1 MTLISTSP
9 RTIAGTDLSIGPLG
23 YGCWRL
29 TSDPEHATEMI
40 TTALDNGMNLIDTA
54 DVYGLDWGGTG
65 FGTNEEL
72 LGEVLAASPSL
83 RDRMVLA
90 TKGGI
95 LPPTPYDSSSSYLT
109 KALDDS
115 LRRLRTD
122 VIDIYM
128 IHRPD
133 MYTHPEQVAST
144 LEGFVSAGKV
154 RAIGVSNYT
163 PAQTDA
169 LQSHLDIPLAVTQPQ
184 FSAAHLDPM
193 RDGTL
198 DQAMRDAIVPLAW
211 SPLAG
216 GRLATGEGLRPELVA
231 KLIEI
236 GDREG
241 VHVSTVALAFVLAH
255 PSRPVAIIGSQK
267 AHRLVEATAALRV
280 DLNRSDT
287 YDIIEASE
295 GVPLP

>member
-1 MTLISTSP
+1 MSLIDTSP
-9 RTIAGTDLSIGPLG
+9 RPIPGTDLTIGPLG

-29 TSDPEHATEMI
+29 TSDVGHATEMI
-40 TTALDNGMNLIDTA
+40 TAALDNGMTLIDTA
-54 DVYGLDWGGTG
+54 DVYGLDWGGSG

-72 LGEVLAASPSL
+72 LGQVLTAEPGL

-95 LPPTPYDSSSSYLT
+95 LPPTPYDSSSSYLV

-115 LRRLRTD
+115 LRRLQTD
-122 VIDIYM
+122 HIDLYM

-133 MYTHPEQVAST
+133 MYAHPEHVAQV
-144 LEGFVSAGKV
+144 LQGFVAAGKV
-154 RAIGVSNYT
+154 KAVGVSNHT
-163 PAQTDA
+163 PSQTEA
-169 LQSHLDIPLAVTQPQ
+169 LMTFLDVPLAVTQPQ

-198 DQAMRDAIVPLAW
+198 DLAMRHGIVPLAW

-216 GRLATGEGLRPELVA
+216 GRLATGEGLPPELMA
-231 KLIEI
+231 KLHEI
-236 GDREG
+236 GSREG
-241 VHVSTVALAFVLAH
+241 VHNTIVALAFVLSH

-267 AHRLVEATAALRV
+267 AERLVEATQALEVALDRN
-280 DLNRSDT
+280 DL

>member
-1 MTLISTSP
+1 MTLIDTTP
-9 RTIAGTDLSIGPLG
+9 RRIPGTDLTIGPIG

-29 TSDPEHATEMI
+29 TSDVTHATEMI
-40 TTALDNGMNLIDTA
+40 TSALDNGLDLVDTA
-54 DVYGLDWGGTG
+54 DVYGLDWGGSG

-72 LGEVLAASPSL
+72 LGEVLSASPGL

-95 LPPTPYDSSSSYLT
+95 LPPTPYDSSASYLI

-115 LRRLRTD
+115 LRRLQTD
-122 VIDIYM
+122 HVDIYM
-128 IHRPD
+128 VHRPD
-133 MYTHPEQVAST
+133 MYAHPEHVARV
-144 LEGFVSAGKV
+144 LEGFVAAGKV
-154 RAIGVSNYT
+154 RAIGVSNHT

-169 LQSHLDIPLAVTQPQ
+169 LQAFLDIPLAVTQPQ

-198 DQAMRDAIVPLAW
+198 DQAMRYGIVPLAW

-216 GRLATGEGLRPELVA
+216 GRLATGQGLRPELIA
-231 KLIEI
+231 KLHELAA
-236 GDREG
+236 REG
-241 VHVSTVALAFVLAH
+241 VHNTVIALAFVLAH
-255 PSRPVAIIGSQK
+255 PSRPVAIVGSQK
-267 AHRLVEATAALRV
+267 PERLVEATSALSVSLDRN
-280 DLNRSDT
+280 DL

-295 GVPLP
+295 GEPLP

>member
-1 MTLISTSP
+1 MTLIDTSARRLP
-9 RTIAGTDLSIGPLG
+9 GTDLTIGPIG

-29 TSDPEHATEMI
+29 TSDVSHATEMI
-40 TTALDNGMNLIDTA
+40 TTALDNGLTLIDTA

-72 LGEVLAASPSL
+72 LGRVLVATPEL
-83 RDRMVLA
+83 RERMVLA

-95 LPPTPYDSSSSYLT
+95 LPPTPYDSSSTYLV

-115 LRRLRTD
+115 LRRLQTD
-122 VIDIYM
+122 HVDIYM

-133 MYTHPEQVAST
+133 MYAHPEHVAQV
-144 LEGFVSAGKV
+144 LEGFVTAGKA
-154 RAIGVSNYT
+154 RAVGVSNHT
-163 PAQTDA
+163 PAQTEA
-169 LQSHLDIPLAVTQPQ
+169 LQSFLDIPLAVTQPQ
-184 FSAAHLDPM
+184 FSAAHLDPL

-198 DQAMRDAIVPLAW
+198 DQAMKDGIVPLAW

-216 GRLATGEGLRPELVA
+216 GRLATGEGLRPELIA
-231 KLIEI
+231 KLHEL
-236 GDREG
+236 GTREG
-241 VHVSTVALAFVLAH
+241 VHNTVIALAFLLAH
-255 PSRPVAIIGSQK
+255 PSRPVPIVGSQK
-267 AHRLVEATAALRV
+267 PERLVEAAQALSVSLDRNDV
-280 DLNRSDT
+280 

>member
-1 MTLISTSP
+1 MTLIDTTARRLP
-9 RTIAGTDLSIGPLG
+9 GTDLTIGPIG

-29 TSDPEHATEMI
+29 TSDVAHATEMI
-40 TTALDNGMNLIDTA
+40 TTALDNGLDLVDTA
-54 DVYGLDWGGTG
+54 DVYGLDWGGSG

-72 LGEVLAASPSL
+72 LGEVISASPGL

-95 LPPTPYDSSSSYLT
+95 LPPTPYDSSSSYLI

-115 LRRLRTD
+115 LRRLQTD
-122 VIDIYM
+122 RVDLYM

-133 MYTHPEQVAST
+133 MYAHPEHVAQV
-144 LEGFVSAGKV
+144 LEGFVAAGKV
-154 RAIGVSNYT
+154 RAVGVSNHT

-169 LQSHLDIPLAVTQPQ
+169 LQAFLDIPLAVTQPQ

-198 DQAMRDAIVPLAW
+198 DQAMRDGIVPLAW

-216 GRLATGEGLRPELVA
+216 GRLATGQGLRPELMA
-231 KLIEI
+231 KLHEL
-236 GDREG
+236 GAREG
-241 VHVSTVALAFVLAH
+241 VHNTVIALAFVLAH
-255 PSRPVAIIGSQK
+255 PSRPVAIVGSQK
-267 AHRLVEATAALRV
+267 PERLVEATQALSVSLDRN
-280 DLNRSDT
+280 DL